1 MNIDKKLIESVTK
14 QAVQD
19 ALKKSGLKVEALK
32 PNTVRQAPEVLKEQA
47 TILLPKSFIN
57 KSEAQSQRTKEAH
70 ETLYKQYVDAYNS
83 DTSNLVAA
91 SKLDANSASSAW
103 RSLKSDQTYNFNGA
117 KLHELYFG
125 NIGDVTSKISYASL
139 PYMRLARDFGSFE
152 NWQFDFIA
160 CAMSAR
166 NGWALCVYEPYT
178 NTYQNIMVDSHNV
191 NIPLGA
197 IPVIVMDVWEHAYY
211 RDYVNDRRI
220 YLNATMK
227 ELNWQ
232 VIEARMSVAEN
243 ANLKDLWLIQPVGTN
258 EPTKVVTL
266 DHNSNVAPI
275 NDVQGV
281 PPATP
286 ETISSK
292 MGTATPPATVTNA
305 GPDRAGTGL
314 VPPMTGRRQ

>member
-1 MNIDKKLIESVTK
+1 MNISKKFIESLSRE
-14 QAVQD
+14 AARN
-19 ALKKSGLKVEALK
+19 ALEKSGVNVKSLKEETKKQDPA
-32 PNTVRQAPEVLKEQA
+32 VLKEQA

-70 ETLYKQYVDAYNS
+70 ETLYKQYVDSYNK

-91 SKLDANSASSAW
+91 SKLDSNSASSAW
-103 RSLKSDQTYNFNGA
+103 RSLKGDQAYNFNGA

-125 NIGDVTSKISYASL
+125 NIGDLTSKISYASL
-139 PYMRLARDFGSFE
+139 PFMRLQRDFGSFD

-160 CAMSAR
+160 CAMAAR

-178 NTYQNIMVDSHNV
+178 NTYQNVMIDEHNV

-211 RDYVNDRRI
+211 RDYVNDKRM

-243 ANLKDLWLIQPVGTN
+243 ANLKDLWLIQPIGSS
-258 EPTKVVTL
+258 EPTKVITL
-266 DHNSNVAPI
+266 DHNSNVPPIDDVAGAPPSMP
-275 NDVQGV
+275 DTVQ
-281 PPATP
+281 
-286 ETISSK
+286 SR
-292 MGTATPPATVTNA
+292 MGSATPPVASTV
-305 GPDRAGTGL
+305 GPERVPTGV
-314 VPPMTGRRQ
+314 VPPMSGRRS